1 MFIRHQRF
9 CEMHDIEPF
18 YKWRERYIASED
30 KASPM
35 YGRIYDEF
43 RFTNKI
49 YNYFIHPQWD
59 GFGSETLYTKILY
72 VDYDEGVAILEF
84 IGEWNDGIGNDVMW
98 LKRNIIDTMIKND
111 IYRFVLVMENVLN
124 FHGDDDAYYEEWY
137 DDIKEERGWI
147 SMINTQEH
155 VAREMESHGI
165 QYYCNIGE
173 HLSDLNWRK
182 LEPSNVVKQVELIIN
197 IAIKQLRY

>member
-1 MFIRHQRF
+1 
-9 CEMHDIEPF
+9 MHDIEP
-18 YKWRERYIASED
+18 YYRWRERYISSED
-30 KASPM
+30 KDSPI
-35 YGRIYDEF
+35 YGRVYDEF

-59 GFGSETLYTKILY
+59 GFGSETLYLKILY
-72 VDYDEGVAILEF
+72 VDYDEQFAIIEF

-98 LKRNIIDTMIKND
+98 LKRHIIDALLKQD
-111 IYRFVLVMENVLN
+111 ITKYVLIMENVLN

-147 SMINTQEH
+147 SMINAQEH
-155 VAREMESHGI
+155 VQKEMESHGV
-165 QYYCNIGE
+165 QYYCNLGG

-182 LEPSNVVKQVELIIN
+182 LQPSNIVRHVETIIN
-197 IAIKQLRY
+197 HSVQQLRY